1 MIGVDTNILV
11 RFFTRDDDR
20 QSRLAQT
27 LIDSLTETEQGFV
40 SLLVLLELDWVLHYV
55 FKLSKPEIIE
65 IFAKLTT
72 SSAFKL
78 ENLAVLVHSIRLY
91 ATTSADFADCLI
103 AGVATQA
110 GCAYTLTLDRKAC
123 RVPGM
128 RRLK

>member
-11 RFFTRDDDR
+11 RFFAWDDDH

-27 LIDSLTETEQGFV
+27 LIDSFTETEQGFV
-40 SLLVLLELDWVLHYV
+40 SLLVVLELDWVLHYV
-55 FKLSKPEIIE
+55 FKLPKTEIVE

-72 SSAFKL
+72 SSVFQL
-78 ENLAVLVHSIRLY
+78 ENLAVLVHSIRQY

-103 AGVATQA
+103 AGLATQA

-123 RVPGM
+123 KVAGM